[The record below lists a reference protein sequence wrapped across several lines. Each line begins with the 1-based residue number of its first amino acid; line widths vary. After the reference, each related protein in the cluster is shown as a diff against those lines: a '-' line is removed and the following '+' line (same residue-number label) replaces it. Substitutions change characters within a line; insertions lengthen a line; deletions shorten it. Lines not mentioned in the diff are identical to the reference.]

1 MAHECVFYMQSN
13 RSRGLKQLTVNFSL
27 LAEEEA
33 QEVGNVL
40 RFSGIK
46 LKNDF
51 PMTVTKSIDQSVS
64 HLSVT

>member
-1 MAHECVFYMQSN
+1 MAHACVFYMQSN
-13 RSRGLKQLTVNFSL
+13 RSRGLKQLTISFSL

-33 QEVGNVL
+33 GVGNVL
-40 RFSGIK
+40 RFSVIK

-51 PMTVTKSIDQSVS
+51 PMTVTKSINQSVS

>member
-1 MAHECVFYMQSN
+1 MCLVHAKQPEQ
-13 RSRGLKQLTVNFSL
+13 RLKQLTITFSL

-33 QEVGNVL
+33 GVGNVL

-51 PMTVTKSIDQSVS
+51 PMTVTKSIDQSAS
-64 HLSVT
+64 HLSIT